1 VREQFDRR
9 LETALE
15 LGNRRKTAGQLDV
28 LFHRRTDR
36 LTSASDQGRRQGH
49 GHVRLEGIRTESG
62 RFVFQASLS
71 HAGKPQTHQMAARV
85 KDAIGRVEHCGRMV
99 VAIPDQPHVTAVGGD
114 AHHRKA
120 QLVAFHNPPIRPLAT
135 HVRLAA
141 AGLVLQVL
149 DPRQNRLRL
158 CFPERSQ
165 ARKQRQHRQMENVP
179 LPVHDD
185 RRFDRDGAVA
195 GRGELA
201 PELPIRTAR
210 IPQASRNAERSVGFR
225 QDLEVCGGQVQ
236 VRRHSIHN
244 HAQLRAAV
252 RAGRLFAG
260 DLDAETVPLPAVM
273 SQHQVARPHRARVLA
288 EIDNRRTRQVARLER
303 LHLQRLDPGDGDA
316 ASACCRIDA
325 QTGTWA
331 GNSTSYSCHW
341 PSSFTVNRT
350 EF

>member
-1 VREQFDRR
+1 
-9 LETALE
+9 
-15 LGNRRKTAGQLDV
+15 
-28 LFHRRTDR
+28 
-36 LTSASDQGRRQGH
+36 
-49 GHVRLEGIRTESG
+49 
-62 RFVFQASLS
+62 
-71 HAGKPQTHQMAARV
+71 
-85 KDAIGRVEHCGRMV
+85 
-99 VAIPDQPHVTAVGGD
+99 
-114 AHHRKA
+114 
-120 QLVAFHNPPIRPLAT
+120 
-135 HVRLAA
+135 
-141 AGLVLQVL
+141 
-149 DPRQNRLRL
+149 
-158 CFPERSQ
+158 
-165 ARKQRQHRQMENVP
+165 MENVP

-325 QTGTWA
+325 QTGTRLLGRQQHFVFVPLA
-331 GNSTSYSCHW
+331 VVIHGESHGILSRKPAPEEDLSNRIRVGPHPNRQQHPAPLRHSSHGRRVDIGILADAVELQPFGRGPHVRHRVGSHPALSALSEIKQHHRLLRRRGAKPQSAQQKTELDLSGSIHRVFASSKVLDIQPA
-341 PSSFTVNRT
+341 PSPNATGSKSRT
-350 EF
+350 TASGRR